1 MREWNQRPK
10 EVKYLFNPAFCGRVL
25 YAMVAEYQKNTSRA
39 LPFPLV
45 YLILP
50 LVLPKQTRERI
61 SSKTQLMNW
70 VQANQ
75 ALMYNYGKRA
85 NDLISITNEALEL
98 MLQTGVLRLTDMG
111 EIERNP
117 NMKSLSKI
125 KFIDSE
131 VSDCLNKAEHVA
143 RWFASAGKVET
154 IYFCLGVRP

>member
-98 MLQTGVLRLTDMG
+98 MLQTGKNLRETQ
-111 EIERNP
+111 E
-117 NMKSLSKI
+117 KYSSKT